1 MRFSMATKKILI
13 VDDEE
18 DFCHGLKH
26 ALEAKGDFQVLAA
39 ADGRSGIR
47 LAESE
52 KPDLILLDIVMPDM
66 SGTEVEEALMESSRT
81 RSIPVIFVTAIVS
94 ESELRDSNGYVGSRM
109 FIAKPVVIGE
119 LVARINAMLSCS

>member
-1 MRFSMATKKILI
+1 MTSKKILI

-18 DFCHGLKH
+18 DFARGLKR
-26 ALEAKGDFQVLAA
+26 ALEEKGDFQVLAA

-47 LAESE
+47 LAECE
-52 KPDLILLDIVMPDM
+52 QPDLILLDIVMPDM

-81 RSIPVIFVTAIVS
+81 RSIPILFVTAIVS

-109 FIAKPVVIGE
+109 FIAKPIVIGE
-119 LVARINAMLSCS
+119 LVAKVDAILSNS